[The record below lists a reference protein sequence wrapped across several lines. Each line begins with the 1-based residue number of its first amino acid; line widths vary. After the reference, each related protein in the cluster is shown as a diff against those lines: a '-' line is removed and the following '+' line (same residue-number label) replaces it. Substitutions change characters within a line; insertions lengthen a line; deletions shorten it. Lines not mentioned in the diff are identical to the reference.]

1 MKYYLNSFFLYSILG
16 FILESVFFK
25 INRAS
30 TYSGFMYGPFTIIY
44 GISCVI
50 LMLIDKYFF
59 KKLNYNKVFKTLIIY
74 VVCMVVLTSSE
85 FVGGILLKGLFDIE
99 LWNYSN
105 KMFNFGKYICLEMA
119 LVWGGLGV
127 LFVYYIR
134 PFGDKIV
141 KKWSYR
147 ITLLFGVFLVVDF
160 FTFLIFK

>member
-1 MKYYLNSFFLYSILG
+1 
-16 FILESVFFK
+16 
-25 INRAS
+25 
-30 TYSGFMYGPFTIIY
+30 
-44 GISCVI
+44 
-50 LMLIDKYFF
+50 
-59 KKLNYNKVFKTLIIY
+59 
-74 VVCMVVLTSSE
+74 MVVLTSSE